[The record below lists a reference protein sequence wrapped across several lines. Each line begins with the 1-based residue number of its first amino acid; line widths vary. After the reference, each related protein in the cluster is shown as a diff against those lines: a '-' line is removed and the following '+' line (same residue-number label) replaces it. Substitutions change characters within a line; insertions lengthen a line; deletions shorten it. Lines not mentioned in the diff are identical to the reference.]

1 MVSLSSFNFVIVF
14 EMLIAL
20 SIIYLSVKF
29 TKETVS
35 GFVKMAM
42 LKVDC
47 RLWSGGASS
56 FLLMYSASSRY
67 MLRYTS
73 GDAETCR

>member
-29 TKETVS
+29 TKETIS

-42 LKVDC
+42 LTVDC
-47 RLWSGGASS
+47 RLWSGGAS
-56 FLLMYSASSRY
+56 
-67 MLRYTS
+67 
-73 GDAETCR
+73 C